1 MSSACDRLW
10 ARENPPVLGASA
22 TRLRPVIV
30 FFNGLGGSDAPPVS
44 GAATTRAVP
53 VTAFRTLVK
62 RVTSRLRAKPTTK
75 QKGRGLRR
83 SRCPGVSPCVVA
95 GRPPGRR
102 PRPPVLLSLQQP
114 DALLRERD
122 VRAGGG
128 ARLRQRPL
136 QRALVAAGERRLQ
149 ERIGLVLGLHHCVLA
164 VLLDEALL
172 VLNVGLHRIGIV
184 GVAGPGLAGD
194 AGVAGPQIEPLERQ
208 VVGLLQLD

>member
-1 MSSACDRLW
+1 MSSACDRLC
-10 ARENPPVLGASA
+10 ASENPPVLGASA
-22 TRLRPVIV
+22 TRLSPVIV

-75 QKGRGLRR
+75 QKGRGLWR

-102 PRPPVLLSLQQP
+102 PRPPSLLLQQP
-114 DALLRERD
+114 DALMGERD

-136 QRALVAAGERRLQ
+136 QRALVAAR
-149 ERIGLVLGLHHCVLA
+149 
-164 VLLDEALL
+164 
-172 VLNVGLHRIGIV
+172 
-184 GVAGPGLAGD
+184 
-194 AGVAGPQIEPLERQ
+194 
-208 VVGLLQLD
+208 

>member
-75 QKGRGLRR
+75 QKGRGLGDHDAQA
-83 SRCPGVSPCVVA
+83 SRP
-95 GRPPGRR
+95 
-102 PRPPVLLSLQQP
+102 
-114 DALLRERD
+114 ALLP
-122 VRAGGG
+122 GG
-128 ARLRQRPL
+128 
-136 QRALVAAGERRLQ
+136 
-149 ERIGLVLGLHHCVLA
+149 
-164 VLLDEALL
+164 
-172 VLNVGLHRIGIV
+172 
-184 GVAGPGLAGD
+184 
-194 AGVAGPQIEPLERQ
+194 RQ
-208 VVGLLQLD
+208 VD